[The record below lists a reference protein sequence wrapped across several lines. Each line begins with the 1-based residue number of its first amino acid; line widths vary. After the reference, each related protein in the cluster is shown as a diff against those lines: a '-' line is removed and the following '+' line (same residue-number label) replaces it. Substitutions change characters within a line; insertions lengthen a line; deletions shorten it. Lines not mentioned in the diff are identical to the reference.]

1 MLKLKNIS
9 FSYKDKKREYKIIE
23 DLSLEIAEGE
33 FVSLIGPSGCGKTTL
48 VNLIAGYLEAKGGEI
63 VFANKKVSKPGKNR
77 VVINQE
83 DDLFY
88 WMTVYENLK
97 LVTSDEDKIS
107 SLLELTGLSDY
118 KKYYSKQL
126 SGGMKKRLALAR
138 ALAVESKF
146 IIMDEPFASQD
157 YRIKKKLYQDLL
169 DIAAK
174 KKVAILLITHDLDEA
189 LGLSDRI
196 VVMGGNPASIKGEF
210 RIPFSEIKDLNI
222 EKMEEYIKL
231 KKQLKELGYNV

>member
-1 MLKLKNIS
+1 MSLKVS
-9 FSYKDKKREYKIIE
+9 
-23 DLSLEIAEGE
+23 EGE

-48 VNLIAGYLEAKGGEI
+48 VNLIAGYLEIENGNIIFE
-63 VFANKKVSKPGKNR
+63 NKKVSQPDKNR

-88 WMTVYENLK
+88 WMTVYENLT
-97 LVTSDEDKIS
+97 LVSKDKDKINN
-107 SLLELTGLSDY
+107 LLELTGLSDY
-118 KKYYSKQL
+118 KKHFPNQL

-169 DIAAK
+169 DIASK
-174 KKVAILLITHDLDEA
+174 KNVAILLITHDLDEA

-196 VVMGGNPASIKGEF
+196 VVMGGTPANIKGEF
-210 RIPFSEIKDLNI
+210 KIPFSEIKDLNI
-222 EKMEEYIKL
+222 EEMDEYIKL

>member
-1 MLKLKNIS
+1 MLELKNIS
-9 FSYKDKKREYKIIE
+9 FSYKDKKREYQIIK
-23 DLSLEIAEGE
+23 DLSFKISEGE

-48 VNLIAGYLEAKGGEI
+48 VNLIAGYLQVKEGEI
-63 VFANKKVSKPGKNR
+63 FFANKKVSLPDKNR
-77 VVINQE
+77 VVISQE

-97 LVTSDEDKIS
+97 LVSNDENKIND
-107 SLLELTGLSDY
+107 LLELTGLSAY
-118 KKYYSKQL
+118 KRYYPRQL

-169 DIAAK
+169 DIASQK
-174 KKVAILLITHDLDEA
+174 NVAILLITHDLDEA

-196 VVMGGNPASIKGEF
+196 LVMGGNPANIKGEF
-210 RIPFSEIKDLNI
+210 IIPFSEIKDLNI
-222 EKMEEYIKL
+222 EEMDEYIKL